1 MRRRRLIRSAYRSGT
16 KKKSIKP
23 ILIRVA
29 FVLVLVAVTTSA
41 ALLLGSYLDERANFA
56 ESLLET
62 HEKSEP
68 SNEKT
73 EMFPG
78 GVLSDSDVTEKNVCA
93 AHIEVVGVSEG
104 SVAESIRMLGDM
116 YSAVSI
122 NVVSPT
128 GSLVYL
134 SDALMN
140 YVRLDGDLVVRPS
153 AGEVEGSEVEG
164 DALPAIKTALAVADE
179 LGMRKSAVFSASSN
193 VLENSPISNNERIT
207 DGIILGEMYDMGF
220 DEVILTSL
228 VTEDAEITTELLKKI
243 VSYLSSLRDYSGE
256 IDIGVV
262 LPSSVYLVPQSASF
276 IKTLSEY
283 ADFLAISVNTDAED
297 PAAAY
302 SSVYDNCHSLKGNF
316 SVYNIRGMIET
327 DDVEVAQAVYAAL
340 CDLSVKSVQFSTYV
354 SDPVYV
360 VEIPDDTP
368 DESVDTGKVNDNAVS
383 KEDYLSN
390 DENT

>member
-93 AHIEVVGVSEG
+93 AHIEVVGVSEE
-104 SVAESIRMLGDM
+104 SVTESIRALGDM

-140 YVRLDGDLVVRPS
+140 YVRLDGALVVRPS
-153 AGEVEGSEVEG
+153 AGEAEGSEVEG

>member
-140 YVRLDGDLVVRPS
+140 YVRLDGALVVRPS
-153 AGEVEGSEVEG
+153 AGEAEGSEVEG

-193 VLENSPISNNERIT
+193 VLENSPVSHNERIT

>member
-1 MRRRRLIRSAYRSGT
+1 
-16 KKKSIKP
+16 
-23 ILIRVA
+23 
-29 FVLVLVAVTTSA
+29 
-41 ALLLGSYLDERANFA
+41 
-56 ESLLET
+56 
-62 HEKSEP
+62 
-68 SNEKT
+68 
-73 EMFPG
+73 
-78 GVLSDSDVTEKNVCA
+78 
-93 AHIEVVGVSEG
+93 
-104 SVAESIRMLGDM
+104 
-116 YSAVSI
+116 
-122 NVVSPT
+122 
-128 GSLVYL
+128 
-134 SDALMN
+134 
-140 YVRLDGDLVVRPS
+140 
-153 AGEVEGSEVEG
+153 
-164 DALPAIKTALAVADE
+164 
-179 LGMRKSAVFSASSN
+179 
-193 VLENSPISNNERIT
+193 
-207 DGIILGEMYDMGF
+207 
-220 DEVILTSL
+220 
-228 VTEDAEITTELLKKI
+228 
-243 VSYLSSLRDYSGE
+243 
-256 IDIGVV
+256 
-262 LPSSVYLVPQSASF
+262 LVPQSASF

>member
-29 FVLVLVAVTTSA
+29 FVLVLVAVTTSV

-62 HEKSEP
+62 HEKSES

-93 AHIEVVGVSEG
+93 AHIEVVGVSEE

-134 SDALMN
+134 SDSLMN

-193 VLENSPISNNERIT
+193 VLENSPVSHNERIT

-220 DEVILTSL
+220 DEV
-228 VTEDAEITTELLKKI
+228 ITTELLKKI

-354 SDPVYV
+354 SDPAYV